1 MTDHVPPSRRSEIMR
16 SIKGKNTS
24 PELAVRSLMYR
35 MGYRYR
41 LHIKELP
48 GCPDIVFPRRQKV
61 IFVHGCFWHS
71 HRKCKKA
78 TIPKSNVSFW
88 TEKLLRN
95 KERDAT
101 NRRMLKKLGWQVL
114 TIWQCD
120 LKRLENLQDKLRRF
134 LEQ

>member
-1 MTDHVPPSRRSEIMR
+1 MR

-41 LHIKELP
+41 IHIKELP

-101 NRRMLKKLGWQVL
+101 DRRMLKKLGWQVL

-120 LKRLENLQDKLRRF
+120 LKRPENLQDKLRRF

>member
-1 MTDHVPPSRRSEIMR
+1 MR

-24 PELAVRSLMYR
+24 PELAVRSLLYR
-35 MGYRYR
+35 MGYRFR
-41 LHIKELP
+41 LHIKDLP
-48 GCPDIVFPRRQKV
+48 GCPDIVFPRRRKV

-88 TEKLLRN
+88 TEKLSRN

-101 NRRMLKKLGWQVL
+101 DRRMLKRLGWQIL

-120 LKRLENLQDKLRRF
+120 LKHPENLQDKLRDF
-134 LEQ
+134 LGQ